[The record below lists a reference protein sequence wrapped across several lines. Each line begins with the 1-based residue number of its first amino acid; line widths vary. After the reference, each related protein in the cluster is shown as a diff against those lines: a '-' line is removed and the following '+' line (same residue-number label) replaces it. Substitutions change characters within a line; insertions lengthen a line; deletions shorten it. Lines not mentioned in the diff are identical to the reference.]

1 MVSVGTMETWA
12 SCGLTRSLQPFSVA
26 SSVELF
32 VAERDVRP
40 NLVVVSL
47 LVIWEKSRTLKELHA
62 VLSASL
68 KGSRLIWY
76 DSEKFY

>member
-26 SSVELF
+26 SSVELL
-32 VAERDVRP
+32 VTERDVRP

-47 LVIWEKSRTLKELHA
+47 LVIWEKSQNNL
-62 VLSASL
+62 
-68 KGSRLIWY
+68 
-76 DSEKFY
+76 